1 MIEEAVKLLKSG
13 ELVAFPTETVY
24 GLGADAGNPN
34 AVRKIFEAKNR
45 PADHP
50 VILHIYDQ
58 DELDNWAE
66 SIPDIAYKLMQHFW
80 PGPLTLIFK
89 AKKNISPLITGNQ
102 DSIGL
107 RMPSNPIAR
116 ELLKQFGRAIAAPS
130 ANRFGKISPTK
141 ASHVYEELGD
151 KVKLIINGG
160 DCSLGIE
167 STIIDVTKIPPV
179 LLRPG
184 PLDVDLIK
192 QISGVS
198 VIDKNNDKNNNM
210 IDKDLPRVSGS
221 LASHY
226 APKTPVKLFNFDG
239 NGGHVAVLLCP
250 PYENKNIGMMSFQDK
265 PRNISEKT
273 IWIKMS
279 SDPILYAHELYAVL
293 REVDAKN
300 LSCIYVE
307 LPPDEIV
314 WRAIRDRLSRAA
326 S

>member
-24 GLGADAGNPN
+24 GLGADASNPN

-58 DELDNWAE
+58 SQLGDWVE
-66 SIPDIAYKLMQHFW
+66 SMPDIAYKLIQHFW

-107 RMPSNPIAR
+107 RMPSNSIAR
-116 ELLKQFGRAIAAPS
+116 ELLKQFGGAIAAPS

-151 KVKLIINGG
+151 KVKLIIDGG

-198 VIDKNNDKNNNM
+198 VIDKNNNM

-226 APKTPVKLFNFDG
+226 APKTPVKIFSFDS
-239 NGGHVAVLLCP
+239 
-250 PYENKNIGMMSFQDK
+250 YESEKKGKFGVMSFQDK
-265 PRNISEKT
+265 PKNISKKI

-314 WRAIRDRLSRAA
+314 WQAVRDRLSRAA
-326 S
+326 G